1 MAPRAPDPELAGYPL
16 TAFNFSVEIS
26 VQNGPPACNAAFA
39 ECDGLE
45 LNQEVKTIREGGNN
59 GVQIRLGGPTSY
71 GTLMLRRGLTASF
84 DLWDWFEQ
92 SQTDSSVTAHAAV
105 VMFASDGTTEQAR
118 FVLDGCRP
126 LKLKAPALNAK
137 DGTVAVEELQVAYQS
152 LTLQRPSPPSP
163 NPPAGRPDA

>member
-1 MAPRAPDPELAGYPL
+1 MADGDQGVAARPF

-26 VQNGPPACNAAFA
+26 VSGGTPLCNAAFA

-45 LNQEVKTIREGGNN
+45 LSQEIKTIREGGNN

-71 GTLMLRRGLTASF
+71 GTLTLKRGLTASF
-84 DLWDWFEQ
+84 DLWRWFERAER
-92 SQTDSSVTAHAAV
+92 DPSVTAHAAV
-105 VMFASDGTTEQAR
+105 VLLPENGRGDQERVR

-137 DGTVAVEELQVAYQS
+137 DGMVAVEELQVVYES
-152 LTLQRPSPPSP
+152 LRLQPPP
-163 NPPAGRPDA
+163 RR